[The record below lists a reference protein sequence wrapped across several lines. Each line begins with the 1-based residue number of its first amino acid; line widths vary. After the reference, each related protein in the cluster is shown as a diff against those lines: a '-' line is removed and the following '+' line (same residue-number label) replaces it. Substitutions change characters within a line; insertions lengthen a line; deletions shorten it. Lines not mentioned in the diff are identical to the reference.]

1 VAVDW
6 TTVGA
11 TVFSTTE
18 NGMSVA
24 AIRPTGLAW
33 HGTCTLLD
41 VEDYGRLHVGRMDVS
56 NMLGKLLIAEDE
68 DTLSYFLRQS
78 LEDSTPSF
86 RVEVV
91 GAGDE
96 ALKKV
101 VAGHFD
107 LMVVD
112 LRLPVM
118 DGLSLI
124 KAVRQF
130 DPFIKVIVMTAYGS
144 PEMEKEVRKL
154 GIHGFVTKPFVVED
168 MKRMITRVVAGTT
181 LYTGGAGA

>member
-1 VAVDW
+1 
-6 TTVGA
+6 
-11 TVFSTTE
+11 
-18 NGMSVA
+18 
-24 AIRPTGLAW
+24 
-33 HGTCTLLD
+33 
-41 VEDYGRLHVGRMDVS
+41 MDVA

-107 LMVVD
+107 LIVVD
-112 LRLPVM
+112 LRLP
-118 DGLSLI
+118 DRRKSESSGSTGLS
-124 KAVRQF
+124 
-130 DPFIKVIVMTAYGS
+130 PS
-144 PEMEKEVRKL
+144 PLWSR
-154 GIHGFVTKPFVVED
+154 T
-168 MKRMITRVVAGTT
+168 
-181 LYTGGAGA
+181 